1 MFSDFPD
8 SGNSENWKI
17 LIFGFSGFRKF
28 RKCFRIFRIPEIPK
42 IFRIL
47 RIFRKLFFGLKSTR
61 LGVLENSVFRGV
73 RRFVFPKS
81 VLVDVART
89 KAQIRC
95 SFQNRYTFSRDVEK
109 KAGKRYWKP
118 LRAVLSCNPS
128 KSTLASLFLFCCSK
142 KSPQFTA
149 KSPKVKS

>member
-1 MFSDFPD
+1 MVLAQKWVIEICVI
-8 SGNSENWKI
+8 NSHKKTPYDGRHRKI
-17 LIFGFSGFRKF
+17 NFLRKNVVE
-28 RKCFRIFRIPEIPK
+28 K
-42 IFRIL
+42 
-47 RIFRKLFFGLKSTR
+47 FFLGVLKSTR

-89 KAQIRC
+89 KAQIHC
-95 SFQNRYTFSRDVEK
+95 SFQKRYTFSRDVEK

-118 LRAVLSCNPS
+118 LRAVLSCKPS